1 MKIVIVQSRLCF
13 GGAEHVGMML
23 ANALSEN
30 HEVWL
35 ATNTHLDISY
45 MVSDRVKLCNIFPN
59 CPHGPKKWMGAIER
73 LHKLFKKVKPD
84 VAIGILSTCSFI
96 CKVAGWGLGIPVIAT
111 EHDAFE
117 RPECAPMSKGNTFS
131 KFWLNKLFDVVTVLT
146 EADRKVIGNRL
157 HRVAVMPNP
166 LSLTPLSISV
176 GGSMTNDEGKPVYK
190 RPFVL
195 AAGRLDAWHYKG
207 FDLLLKAWAR
217 VQTACKEQMQR
228 EGWKL
233 VIAGKDEAEGQRYLE
248 TLVHKYSLG
257 DAVSFLGF
265 RKDMARLYQESSI
278 FVLSSRYEGFGLVLI
293 EAMSQGCAC
302 VTTDYKGRQMEILG
316 SEDCGMVCQPEDVD
330 ALAEALQRVMMDDEL
345 RQQLQRNAIARSRYF
360 LPANIAKRWEQ
371 LIAEVVARKQDVR

>member
-1 MKIVIVQSRLCF
+1 
-13 GGAEHVGMML
+13 ML
-23 ANALSEN
+23 ANTLAEK

-35 ATNTHLDISY
+35 VTNTHLDISY
-45 MVSDRVKLCNIFPN
+45 AVSNRVKLCNIFPN
-59 CPHGPKKWMGAIER
+59 IPHGPKKWLSAIR
-73 LHKLFKKVKPD
+73 NLRTLFKKVNPD

>member
-1 MKIVIVQSRLCF
+1 MKICIVQSRACF
-13 GGAEHVGMML
+13 GGAEHVGVML
-23 ANALSEN
+23 ANTLAEK

-35 ATNTHLDISY
+35 VTNTHLDISY
-45 MVSDRVKLCNIFPN
+45 AVSNRVKLCNIFPN
-59 CPHGPKKWMGAIER
+59 IPHGPKKWLSAIR
-73 LHKLFKKVKPD
+73 NLRTLFKKVNPD

-157 HRVAVMPNP
+157 RRVAVMPNP

-176 GGSMTNDEGKPVYK
+176 GGSMTNDEGEPVYK

-207 FDLLLKAWAR
+207 FDLLLKAWAM

-248 TLVHKYSLG
+248 TLVHKYSLR
-257 DAVSFLGF
+257 DNVSFLGF
-265 RKDMARLYQESSI
+265 RKDMVRLYQESSI

-360 LPANIAKRWEQ
+360 LPANIVKRWEQ

>member
-1 MKIVIVQSRLCF
+1 MKIVVVQSRVCF
-13 GGAEHVGMML
+13 GGAEHVGAML
-23 ANALSEN
+23 ANGLAVQ
-30 HEVWL
+30 HDVIL
-35 ATNTHLDISY
+35 ATNTHLEMSYAISC
-45 MVSDRVKLCNIFPN
+45 RVKVCNIFSTV
-59 CPHGPKKWMGAIER
+59 PHGPKKWLGAMR
-73 LHKLFKKVKPD
+73 HLRKLFKKEKPD
-84 VAIGILSTCSFI
+84 VAIGILSTCSFV
-96 CKVAGWGLGIPVIAT
+96 CKVAGIGLGIPVVAT

-146 EADRKVIGNRL
+146 EADRKLVSNRL
-157 HRVAVMPNP
+157 HHVAVMPNP
-166 LSLTPLSISV
+166 LSLNPLNVDAKGRIAD
-176 GGSMTNDEGKPVYK
+176 DEGKCVAKKHY
-190 RPFVL
+190 VL

-233 VIAGKDEAEGQRYLE
+233 LIAGKDEAEGQRYLE
-248 TLVHKYSLG
+248 TLVHKYSLR
-257 DAVSFLGF
+257 DNVSFLGF
-265 RKDMARLYQESSI
+265 RKDMVRLYQESSI

-360 LPANIAKRWEQ
+360 LPANIVKRWEQ

>member
-1 MKIVIVQSRLCF
+1 
-13 GGAEHVGMML
+13 
-23 ANALSEN
+23 
-30 HEVWL
+30 
-35 ATNTHLDISY
+35 
-45 MVSDRVKLCNIFPN
+45 
-59 CPHGPKKWMGAIER
+59 
-73 LHKLFKKVKPD
+73 
-84 VAIGILSTCSFI
+84 
-96 CKVAGWGLGIPVIAT
+96 
-111 EHDAFE
+111 
-117 RPECAPMSKGNTFS
+117 MSKGNTFS

-157 HRVAVMPNP
+157 RRVAVMPNP

-176 GGSMTNDEGKPVYK
+176 GGSMTNDEGEPVYK

-207 FDLLLKAWAR
+207 FDLLLKAWAM

-248 TLVHKYSLG
+248 TLVHKYSLR
-257 DAVSFLGF
+257 DNVSFLGF
-265 RKDMARLYQESSI
+265 RKDMVRLYQESSI

-330 ALAEALQRVMMDDEL
+330 ALAEALQRVIMDDEL
-345 RQQLQRNAIARSRYF
+345 RQRLQINAIARSRYF
-360 LPANIAKRWEQ
+360 LPANIVKRWEQ